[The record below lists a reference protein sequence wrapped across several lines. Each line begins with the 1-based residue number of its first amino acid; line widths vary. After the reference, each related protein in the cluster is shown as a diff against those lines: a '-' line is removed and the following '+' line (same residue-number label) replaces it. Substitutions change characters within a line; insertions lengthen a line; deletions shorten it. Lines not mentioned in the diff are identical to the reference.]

1 MFPGGMWKD
10 TPRDRIQHIVGNVW
24 FHIHPPK
31 VRPHALKWTYT
42 WALGGTSFL
51 LFLILTLTG
60 LLLMFYYRPT
70 VGLAYHDM
78 KDLEFAISF
87 GIFLRNMHRWA
98 AHAMVITVIL
108 HMTRVFLTASY
119 KLPREFNWGVGVV
132 LLVLTLLLS
141 FTGYLLPWDQ
151 LAIWAITVGTNMAS
165 AVPFLG
171 AEGPFSIVTLYNDVR
186 FFLLGGT
193 MVGENAL
200 LRFYVLHCIGLPL
213 VAGIFMIV
221 HFWRIRKDGF
231 SGPSIA
237 PGVQEDKKDVWPNLI
252 YNEWIATIFTLSLLI
267 VWSILVNAP
276 LEELA
281 NPNRTPNPAKAPWY
295 FVGLQELLVYF
306 DPWIAGVM
314 IPGIIIFGLIAIPY
328 MDPNPQG
335 VGIWTFKQRKFAITV
350 YSIGIA
356 LWFIL
361 IFIGLWTRGPNW
373 AWYWPWESWDIH
385 KPPPGKTINLSNWLG
400 GFLLIVY
407 FAAGLIIPKR
417 FFKNMGLVKYI
428 IMMTMLLMM
437 VGILLKIGLRL
448 TFNVKYIFSLP
459 QFNFNI

>member
-1 MFPGGMWKD
+1 
-10 TPRDRIQHIVGNVW
+10 
-24 FHIHPPK
+24 
-31 VRPHALKWTYT
+31 
-42 WALGGTSFL
+42 
-51 LFLILTLTG
+51 
-60 LLLMFYYRPT
+60 MFYYRPA
-70 VGLAYHDM
+70 VEHAYHDM
-78 KDLEFAISF
+78 KDLEFAVSF

-108 HMTRVFLTASY
+108 HMTRVFLTGSY
-119 KLPREFNWGVGVV
+119 KSPREFNWSVGVI

-165 AVPFLG
+165 AVPILG
-171 AEGPFSIVTLYNDVR
+171 AEGPFSLVSVYNDVR

-193 MVGENAL
+193 TVGQNAL

-231 SGPSIA
+231 SGPPLKS
-237 PGVQEDKKDVWPNLI
+237 GVQEERIDVWPNLI
-252 YNEWIATIFTLSLLI
+252 QREYVATIITLI
-267 VWSILVNAP
+267 VLIAWSILVNAP

-314 IPGIIIFGLIAIPY
+314 IPGVIIFGLITIPY
-328 MDPNPQG
+328 IDPNPGGAG
-335 VGIWTFKQRKFAITV
+335 VWGFKERRFAVTI

-356 LWFIL
+356 MWFIL
-361 IFIGLWTRGPNW
+361 IFIGLFARGPNW
-373 AWYWPWESWDIH
+373 AWYWPWENWDIH
-385 KPPPGKTINLSNWLG
+385 KPPPGTMTNVPPPVG
-400 GFLLIVY
+400 GALLIAY
-407 FAAGLIIPKR
+407 FFGSLVILRR
-417 FFKNMGLVKYI
+417 FFRNMGWIKYA
-428 IMMTMLLMM
+428 IMMVMLLMM
-437 VGILLKIGLRL
+437 VGILLKVGLHL
-448 TFNVKYIFSLP
+448 VFNVKYVFSLLK
-459 QFNFNI
+459 FDFNI